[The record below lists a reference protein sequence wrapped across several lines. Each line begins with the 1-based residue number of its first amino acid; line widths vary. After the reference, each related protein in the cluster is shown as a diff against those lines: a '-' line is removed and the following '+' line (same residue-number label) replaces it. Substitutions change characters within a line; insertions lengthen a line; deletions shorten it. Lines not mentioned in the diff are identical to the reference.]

1 MDDGAVPT
9 PLSPLRRAANVG
21 GTLLCIVAIAFLARR
36 GYTLGVSIGDGFARI
51 GAGAFAVA
59 IACYAAAA
67 AMLGVAWVALVRI
80 AAGHRVAAAP
90 LYTSHLRAQLAK
102 YLPGNVFHVAYRH
115 VAARRA
121 GVGHAPLAL
130 ALGMETLLIVASA
143 GTLSVGVSSDARIV
157 TIAPWA
163 HGLAWAAWS
172 LPVVG
177 AFAVSVYARRAGRRI
192 ALPNLLRG
200 IAGVLAIHLAFVALS
215 ALALRS
221 LAPGGGGLSI
231 GSWCGWFALAWV
243 LGYVTPGAPAGL
255 GVRETVLVL
264 GLGPALGDAQALVVA
279 LAYRLVTVVV
289 DAALAGIG
297 FVLRGRP

>member
-80 AAGHRVAAAP
+80 AAGQRVAAAP
-90 LYTSHLRAQLAK
+90 LYASHLRAQLAK

-130 ALGMETLLIVASA
+130 ALGMEMLLVVASA
-143 GTLSVGVSSDARIV
+143 AMFSLGVASDARIAA
-157 TIAPWA
+157 IAPWA
-163 HGLAWAAWS
+163 HWLAWGAWL
-172 LPVVG
+172 LPVAGV
-177 AFAVSVYARRAGRRI
+177 FAVALYARRVGRRV
-192 ALPNLLRG
+192 ALSSLLRG

-215 ALALRS
+215 ALALWS
-221 LAPGGGGLSI
+221 LAPVAGGLSI
-231 GSWCGWFALAWV
+231 TSWYGWFALAWL
-243 LGYVTPGAPAGL
+243 LGYVMPGAPAGL
-255 GVRETVLVL
+255 GVREAVLVL

-279 LAYRLVTVVV
+279 LAYRFVTVVV

-297 FVLRGRP
+297 FVLRGRS

>member
-9 PLSPLRRAANVG
+9 ALNPLRRAANVG
-21 GTLLCIVAIAFLARR
+21 GTLLCVVAIVFLARR

-143 GTLSVGVSSDARIV
+143 GTFSLGVSSDARIV
-157 TIAPWA
+157 AIAPWA
-163 HGLAWAAWS
+163 HALAWAAWA
-172 LPVVG
+172 LPVAG
-177 AFAVSVYARRAGRRI
+177 AVAVSLYARRAGRRI
-192 ALPNLLRG
+192 AMSNLLRG
-200 IAGVLAIHLAFVALS
+200 IAGVLAIYLAFIALS

-231 GSWCGWFALAWV
+231 GGWCGWFALAWV
-243 LGYVTPGAPAGL
+243 LGYVMPGAPAGL

-264 GLGPALGDAQALVVA
+264 GLGPALGDAQALVIA